1 MYKTCLLSTALMFK
15 ALDLTMN
22 SLGSGSVMGKKGKKR
37 GFIFF
42 FLFPRCGAWPQAK
55 PLMTVTLFSV

>member
-1 MYKTCLLSTALMFK
+1 MYKTCLLSAALMFK

-37 GFIFF
+37 GFIFSSF
-42 FLFPRCGAWPQAK
+42 SPDAEPGPR
-55 PLMTVTLFSV
+55 LNH